1 MGKTQGVKASS
12 TPKPKKASRTQVAP
26 PCSAR
31 RSTKPGLAS
40 RVTAGDDATGEGADA
55 PSSLAG
61 AGAGAASGAWI
72 ASMAAACAVC
82 ASASRAATSA
92 CGRVGTS
99 MVRVIGG

>member
-40 RVTAGDDATGEGADA
+40 SVTAGDDATGEGAAA
-55 PSSLAG
+55 PSSFS
-61 AGAGAASGAWI
+61 GAGAAPGAWI

-82 ASASRAATSA
+82 ASASRAATSD